1 MPLNKSF
8 LDELETEARPTRKM
22 LERVPL
28 DKADWAPHKKSTP
41 LGRLATH
48 IAELPGWTSV
58 TLDFS
63 ELDFAKFDYKPRV
76 ADSTSELI
84 NIYEENLEKA
94 EQSLKKA
101 KDEVFSEEWTLRNG
115 EQIYFTLPKIVV
127 LRSTF
132 FNHIVH
138 HRGQLSVYL
147 RLLDIPLPGVYG
159 PTADEPM

>member
-63 ELDFAKFDYKPRV
+63 ELDFAKFDYKPGV
-76 ADSTSELI
+76 ADSNSELI
-84 NIYEENLEKA
+84 NIYEENFK
-94 EQSLKKA
+94 S
-101 KDEVFSEEWTLRNG
+101 
-115 EQIYFTLPKIVV
+115 
-127 LRSTF
+127 
-132 FNHIVH
+132 
-138 HRGQLSVYL
+138 
-147 RLLDIPLPGVYG
+147 RL
-159 PTADEPM
+159 

>member
-63 ELDFAKFDYKPRV
+63 ELDFTKFDYKPRV
-76 ADSTSELI
+76 ADSNSELI
-84 NIYEENLEKA
+84 NIFEENLEKA

-115 EQIYFTLPKIVV
+115 EHIYFTLPKIVV
-127 LRSTF
+127 LRSTC

-138 HRGQLSVYL
+138 HRGQLSVNL